1 MAPQLRSPVKRRRPD
16 YNDSD
21 SELSDIDDIEET
33 TPLEPEEE
41 DDEEEDEISS
51 DEDTPEGE
59 VEESFVPCVSFVI
72 KDLARGLQFLIRH
85 SRW

>member
-1 MAPQLRSPVKRRRPD
+1 M
-16 YNDSD
+16 SD

-33 TPLEPEEE
+33 TPPEPEEE
-41 DDEEEDEISS
+41 DDDEEDEISS

-72 KDLARGLQFLIRH
+72 KDLAMGFQLCIRH